1 MLNDFCGLMG
11 IWDLELFISSII
23 TGLQRHNQCDDGVD
37 RSDINAEND
46 EHSFF
51 RLLHTLL
58 YLFLFLCVFLRHFF
72 QANLASRFFKQPLCR
87 S

>member
-23 TGLQRHNQCDDGVD
+23 TVLQRHNQCDDGVD

-46 EHSFF
+46 EHSC
-51 RLLHTLL
+51 LSSTTHTFVSLSVFVCFSKI
-58 YLFLFLCVFLRHFF
+58 LF
-72 QANLASRFFKQPLCR
+72 S